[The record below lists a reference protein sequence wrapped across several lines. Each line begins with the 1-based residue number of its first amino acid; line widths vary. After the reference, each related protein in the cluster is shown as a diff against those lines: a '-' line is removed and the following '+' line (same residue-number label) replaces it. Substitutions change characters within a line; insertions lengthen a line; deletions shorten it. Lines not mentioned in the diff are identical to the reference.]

1 MNAPVCV
8 FDPERDLRLERVVE
22 LSPELIWAAWT
33 EPHHLM
39 HWFCPLPW
47 QTVECEIDL
56 RPGGMFRT
64 VMRSPEGEDHPN
76 AGCFLEI
83 IPNRRL
89 VWTDA
94 LGPGYRP
101 ASQPFMTGVIQLER
115 RGEATLY
122 TAIAKHSD
130 EATMAKHRE
139 MGFEVGWG
147 IALDQLIAHMN
158 AQ

>member
-1 MNAPVCV
+1 MNSPVCE

-22 LSPELIWAAWT
+22 ITPELIWAAWT
-33 EPHHLM
+33 QPHHLM

-47 QTVECEIDL
+47 RTVECEMDL
-56 RPGGMFRT
+56 RPGGTFRT
-64 VMRSPEGEDHPN
+64 VLRSPEGEDHLN

-101 ASQPFMTGVIQLER
+101 AAEPFMTGVIQLER
-115 RGEATLY
+115 RGEGTLY
-122 TAIAKHSD
+122 TAIARHSD
-130 EATMAKHRE
+130 AATMAKHRE